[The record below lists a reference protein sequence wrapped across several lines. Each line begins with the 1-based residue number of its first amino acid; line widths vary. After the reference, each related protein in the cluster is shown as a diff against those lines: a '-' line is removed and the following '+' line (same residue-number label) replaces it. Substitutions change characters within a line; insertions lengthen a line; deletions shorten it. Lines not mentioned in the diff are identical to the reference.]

1 MANFSGDVS
10 LGARYSPVILSSG
23 AGRMVD
29 TLWPDPLQCVSTA
42 SSVTQARNRLYNT
55 QLAFATGGFGGGAAT
70 LNLLANSVYGQLAV
84 RLAGG
89 ASDGIGQIARMN
101 LPCPPLFQ
109 IQGRS
114 TSGVPSSDYQP
125 LACFRVYAI
134 YALSAFGTAGGN
146 QDCGL
151 ELTDNGALIQ
161 SQATKGICFGRSAQ
175 GVIIA
180 RSQTIGGG
188 AGSSVAVTGPAT
200 TFPTYDESLMNA
212 YEIQGTSATTS
223 AEATISWLINGRLVR
238 RLSYGAGSL
247 LPTFSGIV
255 QGVWTAMLVNVAK
268 SVNLDVTVPGFHA
281 IQAPTIQDCY

>member
-10 LGARYSPVILSSG
+10 LGARYSPVSFPSG
-23 AGRMVD
+23 AGRIADMV
-29 TLWPDPLQCVSTA
+29 WPDPLQMVSTA

-70 LNLLANSVYGQLAV
+70 LNLLAPSVFGQLAI

-89 ASDGIGQIARMN
+89 ASDGIGQIARAN

-109 IQGRS
+109 VQGRT
-114 TSGVPSSDYQP
+114 TSGVNSSDYQP
-125 LACFRVYAI
+125 FAAFRVYAV
-134 YALSAFGTAGGN
+134 YALSSFGTAGAN

-151 ELTDNGALIQ
+151 ELTTGGGLIQ
-161 SQATKGICFGRSAQ
+161 SQSTKGIAFGRSAQ

-180 RSQTIGGG
+180 RSQTVGGG
-188 AGSSVAVTGPAT
+188 AGSSVAVTGPGT
-200 TFPTYDESLMNA
+200 TFPTFDESLMNA

-223 AEATISWLINGRLVR
+223 AEATISWLINGRLIR

-247 LPTFSGIV
+247 LPTFN
-255 QGVWTAMLVNVAK
+255 GVIDGCWTAMLVNVAK
-268 SVNLDVTVPGFHA
+268 SVNLDTMQLHI